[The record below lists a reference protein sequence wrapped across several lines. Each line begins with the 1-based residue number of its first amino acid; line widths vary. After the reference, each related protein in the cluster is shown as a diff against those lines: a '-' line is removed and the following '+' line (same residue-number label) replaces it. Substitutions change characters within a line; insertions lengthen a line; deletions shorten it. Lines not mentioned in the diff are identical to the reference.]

1 MLNIFVTPLMLIV
14 GALTANLSTMIRG
27 ESKLKLNIGMKTFVC
42 AATAFASVW
51 FALLVTA
58 IYTGG
63 DTNTLAGVEVL
74 MLFLT
79 GLIAYR
85 LLKLD
90 RFITASVQLWLFR
103 LALPLI
109 LFSCWL
115 VMMFG

>member
-1 MLNIFVTPLMLIV
+1 MLNLFVVPLMPLV

-27 ESKLKLNIGMKTFVC
+27 ESAIKLSIGMKTFVC

-74 MLFLT
+74 LLFMS
-79 GLIAYR
+79 GLIAYSV
-85 LLKLD
+85 LKLE

-109 LFSCWL
+109 VFACLL